1 MFASISTTSWRFPST
16 SRSTW
21 TISRCLP
28 QRRRSLLPLV
38 SNPATSSSP
47 SGIGAHLPAP
57 TWSSSSSPAGSTRS
71 SSQASP
77 PMQASS
83 PPRVRVPAWALPSC
97 SSKMPAPARTP
108 SINVSSLKISSHVSL
123 AFAPPMRSSPPLP
136 KISAESGGLDPLVW
150 KITAVAVLGSFLSQL
165 DATIVNV
172 SLSSLAVDLHSS
184 ITAIQWVTSG
194 YLLALALMLPLN
206 GWLVE
211 RMGAKSLFLWCFSV
225 FTLSS
230 ALCGLAWSANSLIA
244 FRILQGMS
252 GGLMAPMT
260 QMMMARAAGKHM
272 ARLMGYAAVPILIG
286 PILGP
291 VIAGAILQHAS
302 WRWLFLVNVP
312 VGVLAIVLAVLFL
325 PDDREETRSKE
336 LDLPGFALLS
346 PGLVL
351 FLYGSDHLGKRTG
364 LTTLL
369 ISIVLL
375 AAFFRMAIRKGDK
388 ALIDLQLFKRKTFSA
403 SATTQ
408 FMSNGISFAGQMLIP
423 IYLIRACGQSPS
435 ATGWLLA
442 PLGVGTICSYPWM
455 GALTQR
461 FGIRKVSAGGALLA
475 FAGTLPFLYLASH
488 GLVFAVLGCALF
500 VRGMG
505 LSAVG
510 IPSISAA
517 YASVRKRD
525 LPMATTSLNIVQR
538 LGGPTLTTLCATFLG
553 WRLGAAHS
561 SAGLASAFTAAFLLL
576 CVLHTCLFA
585 ATLRLPLFIGKVTQ
599 QTPAQEAPV
608 ILEMMSE

>member
-1 MFASISTTSWRFPST
+1 
-16 SRSTW
+16 
-21 TISRCLP
+21 
-28 QRRRSLLPLV
+28 
-38 SNPATSSSP
+38 
-47 SGIGAHLPAP
+47 
-57 TWSSSSSPAGSTRS
+57 
-71 SSQASP
+71 
-77 PMQASS
+77 
-83 PPRVRVPAWALPSC
+83 
-97 SSKMPAPARTP
+97 
-108 SINVSSLKISSHVSL
+108 
-123 AFAPPMRSSPPLP
+123 MRSWPPLP
-136 KISAESGGLDPLVW
+136 KASSESGGLDPLVW
-150 KITAVAVLGSFLSQL
+150 KITAVAVLGSFLAQL

-184 ITAIQWVTSG
+184 LTSIQWVTSG

-211 RMGAKSLFLWCFSV
+211 RIGAKSLYLWCFSV

-272 ARLMGYAAVPILIG
+272 ARLMGYAAVPILMG

-302 WRWLFLVNVP
+302 WRWLFLVNLP

-325 PDDREETRSKE
+325 PNDREETRSRE

-364 LTTLL
+364 LTTFL

-388 ALIDLQLFKRKTFSA
+388 ALIDLRLFKSKTFSA
-403 SATTQ
+403 SAVTQ

-423 IYLIRACGQSPS
+423 IYLIRACDQSPS

-442 PLGVGTICSYPWM
+442 PLGVGMICSYPWM

-461 FGIRKVSAGGALLA
+461 FDIRKVSAGGAFLA

-488 GLVFAVLGCALF
+488 GLVFAVLAGALF
-500 VRGMG
+500 LRGVG

-510 IPSISAA
+510 IPSITAA

-553 WRLGAAHS
+553 WRLAMVQS
-561 SAGLASAFTAAFLLL
+561 SASLSNAFTASFLLL
-576 CVLHTCLFA
+576 CGLHALLFA
-585 ATLRLPLFIGKVTQ
+585 AALRLPLSIDKGINQ
-599 QTPAQEAPV
+599 PIAEESSA
-608 ILEMMSE
+608 ILELMSE

>member
-1 MFASISTTSWRFPST
+1 MRF
-16 SRSTW
+16 
-21 TISRCLP
+21 
-28 QRRRSLLPLV
+28 
-38 SNPATSSSP
+38 
-47 SGIGAHLPAP
+47 
-57 TWSSSSSPAGSTRS
+57 
-71 SSQASP
+71 
-77 PMQASS
+77 
-83 PPRVRVPAWALPSC
+83 
-97 SSKMPAPARTP
+97 
-108 SINVSSLKISSHVSL
+108 
-123 AFAPPMRSSPPLP
+123 SPPLP
-136 KISAESGGLDPLVW
+136 KASSKFSGLDPLVW
-150 KITAVAVLGSFLSQL
+150 KITTVAVLGSFLSQL
-165 DATIVNV
+165 DATVVNV

-184 ITAIQWVTSG
+184 LTAIQWVTSG

-211 RMGAKSLFLWCFSV
+211 RIGAKSLYLWCFSV
-225 FTLSS
+225 FTLAS

-252 GGLMAPMT
+252 GGLMAPMA

-272 ARLMGYAAVPILIG
+272 ARIIGYAAVPVMLG

-302 WRWLFLVNVP
+302 WRWLFLVNLP

-325 PDDREETRSKE
+325 PNDREETGSRE

-351 FLYGSDHLGKRTG
+351 FLYGSDHLGERIG
-364 LTTLL
+364 LTAFLV
-369 ISIVLL
+369 SIVLL
-375 AAFFRMAIRKGDK
+375 ALFFRMAIRKEDR
-388 ALIDLQLFKRKTFSA
+388 ALINLQLFKSRTFSA

-442 PLGVGTICSYPWM
+442 PLGVGMICSYPWM
-455 GALTQR
+455 GILTQR

-488 GLVFAVLGCALF
+488 GLVLAVLAGALF
-500 VRGMG
+500 LRGVG

-517 YASVRKRD
+517 YASVRKQD

-553 WRLGAAHS
+553 WRLGMAPS
-561 SAGLASAFTAAFLLL
+561 SANLFGAFTAAFLLL
-576 CVLHTCLFA
+576 CGLHAFLFA
-585 ATLRLPLFIGKVTQ
+585 AALRLPLSLDLATEQ
-599 QTPAQEAPV
+599 PLAEESPAL
-608 ILEMMSE
+608 LEIMSE

>member
-1 MFASISTTSWRFPST
+1 
-16 SRSTW
+16 
-21 TISRCLP
+21 L
-28 QRRRSLLPLV
+28 
-38 SNPATSSSP
+38 ATSSSP
-47 SGIGAHLPAP
+47 SVTGGLSREP
-57 TWSSSSSPAGSTRS
+57 TSSSSSNHAASTRWS
-71 SSQASP
+71 TPCTP
-77 PMQASS
+77 PTQASS

-108 SINVSSLKISSHVSL
+108 SITASPLKISSRVSP
-123 AFAPPMRSSPPLP
+123 AFAPPMRSWPPLP
-136 KISAESGGLDPLVW
+136 KSSSKSGGLDPLVW
-150 KITAVAVLGSFLSQL
+150 KITTVAALGSFLAQL
-165 DATIVNV
+165 HGTIVNV

-184 ITAIQWVTSG
+184 LTAIQWVTSG

-211 RMGAKSLFLWCFSV
+211 RIGAKSLYLWCFSA

-272 ARLMGYAAVPILIG
+272 ARFMGYAAVPILMG

-302 WRWLFLVNVP
+302 WRWLFLVNLP

-325 PDDREETRSKE
+325 PNDREETRSRE

-351 FLYGSDHLGKRTG
+351 FLYGSDHLGERIG

-369 ISIVLL
+369 VSIVLL
-375 AAFFRMAIRKGDK
+375 AAFFRMAIQKGDK
-388 ALIDLQLFKRKTFSA
+388 ALIYLQLFKRKTFSA

-408 FMSNGISFAGQMLIP
+408 FVSNGISFAGQMLIP
-423 IYLIRACGQSPS
+423 IYLIRACRQSPT

-442 PLGVGTICSYPWM
+442 PLGVGMICSYPWI

-461 FGIRKVSAGGALLA
+461 FGIRKVSAGGAFLA
-475 FAGTLPFLYLASH
+475 FAATLPFIWLASH
-488 GLVFAVLGCALF
+488 GLVLTVLACALF
-500 VRGMG
+500 VRGIG

-517 YASVRKRD
+517 YASVKKQD
-525 LPMATTSLNIVQR
+525 LAVATTALNIVQR

-561 SAGLASAFTAAFLLL
+561 SAGLTGAFTAAFLLL
-576 CVLHTCLFA
+576 CVLHACLFA
-585 ATLRLPLFIGKVTQ
+585 AALRLPLFIGKVTQ
-599 QTPAQEAPV
+599 RTPAEEAPV
-608 ILEMMSE
+608 ILEMMSK